1 MNLGRMIRLNR
12 LFAHP
17 SGRLC
22 SVAVDHFVGYHDA
35 MPPGLRNLPA
45 TIKAIVEAG
54 PDAITMQKGAA
65 KACWP
70 PFAGRIPLIIQ
81 CLAGRP
87 DDTAD
92 EHIAEPEDAVRLG
105 ADAFATCAFIRG
117 RTEAA
122 HLRRI
127 ANHVRQAEPWDM
139 PVILHIYPRHFLP
152 DGKVEISFEAEDIAW
167 AVRCGLELGVDIIKV
182 PYTGDPVS
190 YRQIIDTCP
199 LPVVAAG
206 GPKAPTLR
214 DALEMGTGVIAAGA
228 RGMVTG
234 RNIWG
239 FAEITRAVAAF
250 KAVIHDSCTPEQA
263 MSDAGLK

>member
-1 MNLGRMIRLNR
+1 MNLGKLIRLNR

-22 SVAVDHFVGYHDA
+22 SVAVDHFVGYHEA

-45 TIKAIVEAG
+45 TLKAIVAAT
-54 PDAITMQKGAA
+54 PDAITMQKGTA

-70 PFAGRIPLIIQ
+70 PYAGRIPLVIQ

-92 EHIAEPEDAVRLG
+92 ETIAEPEDAVRMG

-117 RTEAA
+117 GTEAA
-122 HLRRI
+122 HLRRV
-127 ANHVRQAEPWDM
+127 ADQVRKAEPWEM
-139 PVILHIYPRHFLP
+139 PVILHIYPRRFTA
-152 DGKVEISFEAEDIAW
+152 DGRVEISFDPEDIAW
-167 AVRCGLELGVDIIKV
+167 AVRCGLELGVDVIKV
-182 PYTGDPVS
+182 PYTGDPKS
-190 YRQIIDTCP
+190 YGEIIRTCP
-199 LPVVAAG
+199 VPVVAAG
-206 GPKAPTLR
+206 GPKAPTLE
-214 DALEMGTGVIAAGA
+214 DALSMGAGVVAAGA

-239 FAEITRAVAAF
+239 FPKITRAVTAF
-250 KAVIHDSCTPEQA
+250 KAVIHDRKSAAQA
-263 MSDAGLK
+263 MREAGLE